1 MIIVMD
7 QKQGGALR
15 QRFSLG
21 RREIFVLG
29 DFDPQSGNARG
40 IHDPIGED
48 EEVFDATYERIDR
61 CVNELINVFMSG

>member
-7 QKQGGALR
+7 EEQGEALR
-15 QRFSLG
+15 RRFSLG

-40 IHDPIGED
+40 IRDPMGED

-61 CVNELINVFMSG
+61 CVNELINVFMRG